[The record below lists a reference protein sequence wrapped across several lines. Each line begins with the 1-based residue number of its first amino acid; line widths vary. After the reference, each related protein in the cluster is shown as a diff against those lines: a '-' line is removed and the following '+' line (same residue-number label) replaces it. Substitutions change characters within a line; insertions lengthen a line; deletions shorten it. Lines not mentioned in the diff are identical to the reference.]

1 MKRPNLNSRSPRY
14 PLLTAYQENF
24 YRLHK
29 DLQEAFDSRTDEH
42 WINKYLDW
50 WEGYFRPTSFD
61 AQFLTGEKK
70 SDIVNLVGFAKG
82 DLGLGEDIRLT
93 SKALDLVGIKSSVFS
108 IDYPVPSRNSNM
120 ELMNKISLTLP
131 GRVSIF
137 NLPPTE
143 IYRLIYSH
151 GAEFFSQT
159 YNIAY
164 APWELDAWASELAFC
179 FDFID
184 EVWGI
189 SEYTTECF
197 SKSLK
202 CPVYHMP
209 LSIDVPEISDV
220 DIFEKYSIPKNKF
233 AFLLMFDL
241 NSSIHRKNPYAAYEA
256 FSSAFPSDENVIL
269 IVKTM
274 GEPTEP
280 KEKIFFEKLRK
291 DPRVFIV
298 FDTLAKSEVN
308 ALISQVD
315 CYVSLH
321 RAEGFGRIMAEAM
334 LLGTSVIATKYSGN
348 LDFMND
354 SNSYLV
360 DYNLIKIDPSEYH
373 YVYDNYWADP
383 IVRSASKYMRE
394 VFCDFEASRRKSVA
408 AVETIEK
415 FFSNQSNGERMLNR
429 LQATQGMLG

>member
-1 MKRPNLNSRSPRY
+1 MKRPNLNSRSLRY

-29 DLQEAFDSRTDEH
+29 DLQEAFDSNTDEH

-61 AQFLTGEKK
+61 SHTLTGEKK
-70 SDIVNLVGFAKG
+70 SDIVNLIGFAKG
-82 DLGLGEDIRLT
+82 ELGLGEDIRLT
-93 SKALDLVGIKSSVFS
+93 SKALDLVSIKNSIFS
-108 IDYPVPSRNSNM
+108 IDYPVPSRNTNL

-151 GAEFFSQT
+151 GLEVFSQT

-164 APWELDAWASELAFC
+164 APWELDAWAPELAFC

-189 SEYTTECF
+189 SKYTTECF
-197 SKSLK
+197 RKSLK

-209 LSIDVPEISDV
+209 LSIDVPDVSDV
-220 DIFEKYSIPKNKF
+220 NIFEKYSIPKNKF

-241 NSSIHRKNPYAAYEA
+241 NSSIHRKNPYAGYEA
-256 FSSAFPSDENVIL
+256 FLSAFPSAEDVIL
-269 IVKTM
+269 VVKTM
-274 GEPTEP
+274 GEPGDV
-280 KEKIFFEKLRK
+280 KEKMFFERLSK
-291 DPRVFIV
+291 DPRVFIIR
-298 FDTLAKSEVN
+298 DTLAKCEVN
-308 ALISQVD
+308 ALIAQTD

-334 LLGTSVIATKYSGN
+334 LLGTSVIATNYSGN

-383 IVRSASKYMRE
+383 IVSSASRHMRE
-394 VFCDFEASRRKSVA
+394 IFCNRDASRRKSVA
-408 AVETIEK
+408 AVDTIEK
-415 FFSNQSNGERMLNR
+415 CFSNRANGERMVNR
-429 LQATQGMLG
+429 LITTHELLG